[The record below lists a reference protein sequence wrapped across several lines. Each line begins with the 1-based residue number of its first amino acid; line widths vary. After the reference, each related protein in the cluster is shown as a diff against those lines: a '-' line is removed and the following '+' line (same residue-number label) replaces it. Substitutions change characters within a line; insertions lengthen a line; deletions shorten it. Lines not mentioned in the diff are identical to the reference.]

1 MIAALACLLLAIP
14 THLHEGD
21 AQAFASLTDAKGRP
35 LADSRYSQWIEGGL
49 LHLQTRSDFP
59 GGRTVVEHATLRL
72 HPQLEQ
78 ESWEWSEKN
87 GDRLV
92 RTYQVDFKTG
102 KAVAT
107 RVDQGKHWKEDL
119 GIEPGKTFAG
129 IGFLAAIEALRA
141 QLAVGQHFELQA
153 VAMTPKPRV
162 ATVTVTRDGPSRYA
176 WPAAPSMEIATPSTR
191 RSRRSRGCSSPRPI
205 CTSGWWTATPRRSC
219 ASRGRWSSPAI
230 PSSAST

>member
-107 RVDQGKHWKEDL
+107 RVDRGRSLHHPP
-119 GIEPGKTFAG
+119 GEPGDREAVRHRARSARLAG
-129 IGFLAAIEALRA
+129 GQRPRGVPALR
-141 QLAVGQHFELQA
+141 
-153 VAMTPKPRV
+153 R
-162 ATVTVTRDGPSRYA
+162 
-176 WPAAPSMEIATPSTR
+176 AAGRAR
-191 RSRRSRGCSSPRPI
+191 RSRHPHRPDPGRERAR
-205 CTSGWWTATPRRSC
+205 TGALGGEAAAPEVAAGTAV
-219 ASRGRWSSPAI
+219 
-230 PSSAST
+230 